1 MKYLTCGH
9 TDFETYLLGRL
20 SLLEEKK
27 DVVDGICYIH
37 IFKYI
42 YTIFIHNNKFQYMI
56 LEKIPGGLQHI

>member
-1 MKYLTCGH
+1 MKQQKTSVTKYLTCGH

-37 IFKYI
+37 IYLNI
-42 YTIFIHNNKFQYMI
+42 YTQYLYI
-56 LEKIPGGLQHI
+56 IINFSI